1 MKKLFL
7 LLIIPFIFISLYAVD
22 PDPTAN
28 AKVQL
33 NLTTDHFVIGFAREE
48 GDAKAYNSDTNTT
61 FVLETN
67 VNVEDKTLTTT
78 ATGSFFIFYNAVIGT
93 NRTYKLYLQINN
105 PLLHTSHASEEN
117 PTYKDSEY
125 IPYSITVGK
134 GSAEDWKWDG
144 SSKSRISNGISTDSP
159 TSPTVVNA
167 SSLAIEDTSLRG
179 NSALFNVSGY
189 AKVTASVTNDIK
201 GKAKGSYESTI
212 TLIVSTT

>member
-7 LLIIPFIFISLYAVD
+7 LLIIPFFFISLYAVD
-22 PDPTAN
+22 PDHTAD
-28 AKVQL
+28 ATVQL
-33 NLTTDHFVIGFAREE
+33 NLTTDHFVIGFALEE
-48 GDAKAYNSDTNTT
+48 VNAKAYKSDTTT
-61 FVLETN
+61 FALETT
-67 VNVEDKTLTTT
+67 VDAKTLKTT
-78 ATGSFFIFYNAVIGT
+78 ATRSFYIFYNAVIGT
-93 NRTYKLYLQINN
+93 NTTYKLYLQINN

-117 PTYKDSEY
+117 PTYTDKEY
-125 IPYSITVGK
+125 IPYSIVVGK
-134 GSAEDWKWDG
+134 GSAEYWKWDG
-144 SSKSRISNGISTDSP
+144 SSNSRISNGISTNSP

-212 TLIVSTT
+212 KLIVSTT

>member
-48 GDAKAYNSDTNTT
+48 GDAKVYNSDTNTT

-93 NRTYKLYLQINN
+93 NTTYKLYLQIEN
-105 PLLHTSHASEEN
+105 PLLHTSHASEKN
-117 PTYKDSEY
+117 PTYEDEEY

-134 GSAEDWKWDG
+134 GSAEYWKWDG
-144 SSKSRISNGISTDSP
+144 SSNSRISNGISTNSP

-212 TLIVSTT
+212 KLIVSTT

>member
-7 LLIIPFIFISLYAVD
+7 LLIIPFFFISLYAVD
-22 PDPTAN
+22 PDPTAD
-28 AKVQL
+28 ATVQL

-48 GDAKAYNSDTNTT
+48 GNAKAYKSDTNTT
-61 FVLETN
+61 FVLETH
-67 VNVEDKTLTTT
+67 VNVEDKTLKTT
-78 ATGSFFIFYNAVIGT
+78 AEGSFFIFYNAVIGT

-144 SSKSRISNGISTDSP
+144 SSKSDISAGFSISSPNSP
-159 TSPTVVNA
+159 TATA
-167 SSLAIEDTSLRG
+167 SNVAIEETSLRG
-179 NSALFNVSGY
+179 SSALFNVSGY

-201 GKAKGSYESTI
+201 GKTKGSYESTI